1 MGCKQIKRA
10 VCVWGGGGGV
20 VSKGYSGKTYL
31 LRILPSSLKDKT
43 IKIYSPVS
51 LPSNASPGV

>member
-10 VCVWGGGGGV
+10 VCVCVCVGGGGGGV

-31 LRILPSSLKDKT
+31 LRILPSSLKD
-43 IKIYSPVS
+43 
-51 LPSNASPGV
+51 